1 MNFPLDF
8 YTQYSQFYL
17 ADKFSEKNTQGDFW
31 NENAHGDRLAI
42 NEGIIGV
49 GTECY
54 GPIKGELNILKGRNI
69 TVDFAKYDH
78 VVEGSIE
85 IKSGTLQ
92 ILDCPN
98 SEIQLEIKL
107 SPGWHTVR
115 ISSENL
121 NSVDGDEG
129 DDYYMIEI
137 WPEAKIERNVLKR
150 FNS

>member
-1 MNFPLDF
+1 MKFPFDF

-17 ADKFSEKNTQGDFW
+17 ADKISEKNTQGDFW
-31 NENAHGDRLAI
+31 NKDAYRDRLAI

-54 GPIKGELNILKGRNI
+54 GPVKGELNVLEKRN
-69 TVDFAKYDH
+69 TDADFSKYDH

-85 IKSGTLQ
+85 IISGTLQ

-98 SEIQLEIKL
+98 SDIHLEINL
-107 SPGWHTVR
+107 LPGWHTVR

-121 NSVDGDEG
+121 ESVDGDEG
-129 DDYYMIEI
+129 DDFYTIEI
-137 WPEAKIERNVLKR
+137 WPENQIDRSVLKR